1 VALHKLIKTLQTSGV
16 KLAMGEGAYAPY
28 PEYPQDPQAAM
39 EPPPAP
45 PSLWDQYKIPA
56 MLAGGALLGGY
67 GLHHYFKGEDAA
79 QAAKATSTIG
89 DAAKAEGRNT
99 ARIRLGL
106 NAEDTANLNKR
117 PEGLLNQKQPSV
129 MSA

>member
-1 VALHKLIKTLQTSGV
+1 MALHKLIKTLQTSGV

-28 PEYPQDPQAAM
+28 PEYPEDPQAAM
-39 EPPPAP
+39 EPPQPP
-45 PSLWDQYKIPA
+45 PSLWDQYKMPA
-56 MLAGGALLGGY
+56 MIAGGALLGGY

-79 QAAKATSTIG
+79 RAASSTIG
-89 DAAKAEGRNT
+89 NAAKAEGRNT
-99 ARIRLGL
+99 ARIQLGL

-129 MSA
+129 MQA